1 MAIETKQLPKEIVDN
16 LISYKNNYT
25 NAVYNLGE
33 HHMKLSSMKKELKK
47 AEDDT
52 TLYENEVD
60 KTYDILNTSLSELE
74 KQYPKG
80 EVNLLD
86 GTVTFDNNQ

>member
-1 MAIETKQLPKEIVDN
+1 MPSIVRPMFHYTKSVLEKVSFDVQLF
-16 LISYKNNYT
+16 
-25 NAVYNLGE
+25 
-33 HHMKLSSMKKELKK
+33 KKELKK